1 MHVVYTLHSNCDHI
15 LHLGCYAVTI
25 LTYIWVIPYLVLIG
39 YEQTAYIVN
48 EGETV
53 TVCASV
59 MSGIPSS
66 VVIVNVNVLPQS
78 ASAPTG
84 KLISSSTFI
93 THYITYQSSSLDEQC
108 SIMGHILFYVVYTK
122 LS

>member
-39 YEQTAYIVN
+39 YEQTAYMVN

-93 THYITYQSSSLDEQC
+93 THYITYLSSSLDEQW
-108 SIMGHILFYVVYTK
+108 SIMGHILFLCK
-122 LS
+122 

>member
-66 VVIVNVNVLPQS
+66 VVIVNVNVLPRS

-93 THYITYQSSSLDEQC
+93 PHYITYQSSSLDEQC

>member
-15 LHLGCYAVTI
+15 LHLGCYAVI
-25 LTYIWVIPYLVLIG
+25 ISAYLVLIG
-39 YEQTAYIVN
+39 YEQTAYMVN

-66 VVIVNVNVLPQS
+66 VVIVNVIVLPRS
-78 ASAPTG
+78 ASEPIG
-84 KLISSSTFI
+84 KLIYECI
-93 THYITYQSSSLDEQC
+93 VVLLYHIIYLSSSLDEHW
-108 SIMGHILFYVVYTK
+108 SIKMGHILFSCKKLVCTK
-122 LS
+122 LA

>member
-39 YEQTAYIVN
+39 YEQTAYMVN

-66 VVIVNVNVLPQS
+66 VVIVNVNVLPRS
-78 ASAPTG
+78 ASAATG

-93 THYITYQSSSLDEQC
+93 THYITYLSSSLDEQC